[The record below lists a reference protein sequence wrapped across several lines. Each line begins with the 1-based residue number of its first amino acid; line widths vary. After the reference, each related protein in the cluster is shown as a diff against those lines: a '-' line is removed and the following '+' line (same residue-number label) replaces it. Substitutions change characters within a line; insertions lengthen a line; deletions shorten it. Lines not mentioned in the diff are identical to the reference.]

1 MPLFSVEVNLRKHTG
16 MIKMKGKPKG
26 GGVNGRYCT
35 TIIQYIFFSIQKGQI
50 ATILKYCKLICIRI
64 NYRPGVKINS

>member
-1 MPLFSVEVNLRKHTG
+1 MPLFSVEVKLRKHTG
-16 MIKMKGKPKG
+16 MIEMKGKPKG
-26 GGVNGRYCT
+26 GGLMDVIVPQSYNT
-35 TIIQYIFFSIQKGQI
+35 FFSIQKGQN

>member
-1 MPLFSVEVNLRKHTG
+1 MPLFSVEEKLRKHTG

-26 GGVNGRYCT
+26 GGLMDVIVPQSYNT
-35 TIIQYIFFSIQKGQI
+35 FFSIQKGQI

>member
-1 MPLFSVEVNLRKHTG
+1 MFSVEVKLRKHTG

-26 GGVNGRYCT
+26 GRLMDVIVPQSYNT
-35 TIIQYIFFSIQKGQI
+35 FFFSIQKGQI
-50 ATILKYCKLICIRI
+50 ATILIYCKLICIRI